1 MDHSSVEKKIAMIA
15 ERQGKTSEQVRAEI
29 EDAIDV
35 LMASDDPE
43 INLLRAVMIP
53 HKGRITIDEYLQLE
67 AIMNQ
72 K

>member
-43 INLLRAVMIP
+43 INLLRDVMIP
-53 HKGRITIDEYLQLE
+53 HKGRITTDEYLQLE

>member
-35 LMASDDPE
+35 LMVSDDPE
-43 INLLRAVMIP
+43 INLLRSVMIP

>member
-1 MDHSSVEKKIAMIA
+1 MDNSSVEKKIATIA
-15 ERQGKTSEQVRAEI
+15 ERKGKTPEQVCAEI

-35 LMASDDPE
+35 LMVSDDPE
-43 INLLRAVMIP
+43 INLLRDVMIP

>member
-1 MDHSSVEKKIAMIA
+1 MNKPGIGKKIAKLA
-15 ERQGKTSEQVRAEI
+15 EQQGKTTEQVSAEI
-29 EDAIDV
+29 ESGIDV

-53 HKGRITIDEYLQLE
+53 HKGRITPEEYLQLMS
-67 AIMNQ
+67 IMNH